1 MRHRDDETRTGPAAA
16 RLLIPVIAMTV
27 VVVAS
32 NILVQ
37 HPFTP
42 LGLADYLTWGAFTY
56 PFAFL
61 VTDLTNRRFGPA
73 AARRVVYAGFAAAV
87 VLSVILATPR
97 IALASGTAFLT
108 AQLVDVAVFHRLR
121 RHFWWTAPLVSS
133 LIGSAVDTAIFF
145 TLAFAG
151 SGVGEASYWGLV
163 LPVWVGWATF
173 DFVVKA
179 VHAVVM
185 LGPFHLLRG
194 RIEAKPEEYPA
205 L

>member
-1 MRHRDDETRTGPAAA
+1 
-16 RLLIPVIAMTV
+16 MTL

-37 HPFTP
+37 YPFAP

-61 VTDLTNRRFGPA
+61 VTDLTNRRFGPEK
-73 AARRVVYAGFAAAV
+73 ARLVVYAGFAVAV
-87 VLSVILATPR
+87 VLSIVLATPR
-97 IALASGTAFLT
+97 IALASGAAFLT

-121 RHFWWTAPLVSS
+121 GRFFWTAPLISS
-133 LIGSAVDTAIFF
+133 LIGSTVDTAIFF

-151 SGVGEASYWGLV
+151 SGIGSADYWGFA
-163 LPVWVGWATF
+163 LPIWVAWAVF
-173 DFVVKA
+173 DYLVKA
-179 VHAVVM
+179 VHAVIM
-185 LGPFHLLRG
+185 LGPFHLLRSQF
-194 RIEAKPEEYPA
+194 EPEPEEYPA

>member
-1 MRHRDDETRTGPAAA
+1 MSGV
-16 RLLIPVIAMTV
+16 VI
-27 VVVAS
+27 AS

-42 LGLADYLTWGAFTY
+42 FGLQDYLTWGAFTY

-61 VTDLTNRRFGPA
+61 VTDLTNRRFGPS
-73 AARRVVYAGFAAAV
+73 AARKVVYAGFAIAV
-87 VLSVILATPR
+87 LLSIILATPR

-108 AQLVDVAVFHRLR
+108 AQLIDVAVFHRLR
-121 RHFWWTAPLVSS
+121 RRFWWQAPLASS
-133 LIGSAVDTAIFF
+133 MIGSTVDTALFF

-151 SGVGEASYWGLV
+151 SGVGEATYWGLV
-163 LPVWVGWATF
+163 LPVWIGWA
-173 DFVVKA
+173 VVDYLVKLL
-179 VHAVVM
+179 HALVM

-194 RIEAKPEEYPA
+194 ATQPEPEEYPA

>member
-1 MRHRDDETRTGPAAA
+1 MSASHAPA
-16 RLLIPVIAMTV
+16 RLRLVPSIVAMTV
-27 VVVAS
+27 TVVAS

-37 HPFTP
+37 YPFTP

-61 VTDLTNRRFGPA
+61 VTDLTNRRFGPV
-73 AARRVVYAGFAAAV
+73 AARTVVYVGFAAAV
-87 VLSVILATPR
+87 FLSAMLSTPR

-121 RHFWWTAPLVSS
+121 RRLWWAAPLASS
-133 LIGSAVDTAIFF
+133 LIGSTVDTAIFF

-151 SGVGEASYWGLV
+151 AGVGEASYWGLV
-163 LPVWVGWATF
+163 LPVWVGWAIF
-173 DFVVKA
+173 DYLVKA
-179 VHAVVM
+179 VHAVAM
-185 LGPFHLLRG
+185 LGPYNVLRAKFA
-194 RIEAKPEEYPA
+194 AKPEEYPA

>member
-1 MRHRDDETRTGPAAA
+1 MHTPTDQTQAGPGKA
-16 RLLIPVIAMTV
+16 RLVIPIVAMTL

-32 NILVQ
+32 NVLVQ
-37 HPFTP
+37 YPFTP
-42 LGLADYLTWGAFTY
+42 FGLADYLTWGAFSY

-73 AARRVVYAGFAAAV
+73 TARVVVYVGFAFAV
-87 VLSVILATPR
+87 FLSVMLATPR

-108 AQLVDVAVFHRLR
+108 AQLIDVAVFHRLR
-121 RHFWWTAPLVSS
+121 RHFWWTAPLISS
-133 LIGSAVDTAIFF
+133 LIGSTVDTAIFF

-151 SGVGEASYWGLV
+151 SGVGEANYWGLV
-163 LPVWVGWATF
+163 LPVWVAWAVF
-173 DFVVKA
+173 DYLVKA

-185 LGPFHLLRG
+185 LGPFHLLRA